1 MPTVARDLGLS
12 YGGFTI
18 GGTSER
24 LLHEQISID
33 RRSDA
38 TTIRATFLVTGTT
51 YAAFAS
57 ARDAAE
63 TAFRKPFQDV
73 VVSLGASTIASFK
86 QSEHSALEVQ
96 STIVAVES
104 DLNSGLS
111 QLYRVTIECGA
122 PADYGS
128 GADTALRDWSVS
140 VAYSPSRRRT
150 VTVSGVYTAQP
161 TSTLARAAYAAQIS
175 AKATAV
181 LTALGGTFELVSE
194 DPTASS
200 FHDQTLRFTRVYRE
214 VIFGQ
219 GGSGDDPDIVEQHL
233 EISRR
238 RWSERN
244 SPASAIPTLAGSTSD
259 GSDAGGTA
267 QPLVEIEAT
276 YTAAIDA
283 TRTTDLKS
291 KWNSLR
297 DWVISQMGA
306 VLAGGGFAL
315 IEDRPSFDY
324 DENRLSARLLA
335 IGVDTKAS
343 AVIRRRVETT
353 IDNDMGAIFDP
364 LWTGIPT
371 DVLEGTGPNVL
382 MRTVRVET
390 ETVDASGAL
399 QRAAEAA
406 AGGSGAR
413 SAGVSGVS
421 LGWGGIVTGAGPF
434 PVFGGGS
441 EYQTGIGAGNLDF
454 PNGQY
459 SSGGSNG
466 AGAEQP
472 AGAAPPPSSS
482 GWRVVHTTRTSVPDE
497 IGLDGKTLKIS
508 RSVITNIERYR
519 TTPSFPRAAPGR
531 ATTPGGFQAT
541 A

>member
-86 QSEHSALEVQ
+86 QSEHTGLEVQ
-96 STIVAVES
+96 STIVAVDS
-104 DLNSGLS
+104 DMNSGLS

-128 GADTALRDWSVS
+128 GVDTALRDWSIS

-150 VTVSGVYTAQP
+150 VTMSGVYTAQP
-161 TSTLARAAYAAQIS
+161 TSTLARAAYAAEIS
-175 AKATAV
+175 AKASAV

-194 DPTASS
+194 DPTAGS

-214 VIFGQ
+214 LIFGQ
-219 GGSGDDPDIVEQHL
+219 GGTGDDPDIVEQHL
-233 EISRR
+233 EVSRR

-244 SPASAIPTLAGSTSD
+244 SPASSVPTIAGSTSD
-259 GSDAGGTA
+259 GSDAGGQA

-283 TRTTDLKS
+283 TRTRDLQA
-291 KWNSLR
+291 KWASLR
-297 DWVISQMGA
+297 AWVIAQLGT

-315 IEDRPSFDY
+315 VEDRPSFDF
-324 DENRLSARLLA
+324 DENRISVRLLA
-335 IGVDTKAS
+335 IGVDTTGS
-343 AVIRRRVETT
+343 TVIRRRVETT
-353 IDNDMGAIFDP
+353 IDNDLGAIFDP

-399 QRAAEAA
+399 AAVNNANGTRASGG
-406 AGGSGAR
+406 GGST
-413 SAGVSGVS
+413 
-421 LGWGGIVTGAGPF
+421 LGWGGLVG
-434 PVFGGGS
+434 GGGS
-441 EYQTGIGAGNLDF
+441 IFGSELDSTRFGAGTSFLDI
-454 PNGQY
+454 PVDTQPSKKNSDANAQPPQ
-459 SSGGSNG
+459 GGT
-466 AGAEQP
+466 
-472 AGAAPPPSSS
+472 AAQS
-482 GWRVVHTTRTSVPDE
+482 GWRVVHTTRGSVPDE
-497 IGLDGKTLKIS
+497 IGLDGKRLQIT
-508 RSVITNIERYR
+508 RSIVTTVERYR
-519 TTPSFPRAAPGR
+519 TIPAFPSASPGA
-531 ATTPGGFQAT
+531 ATTPGGVGAVL
-541 A
+541 